1 MIRSHA
7 QWLSEGEKPSRYFCS
22 PEKFYYTE
30 KTVKRVL
37 DDDGNVITSQKEIL
51 NELKKYYQ
59 NLFKSKDSGLVDCNI
74 NDLQSLS
81 GFKNLSENDANS
93 LEGYLTINEISKAL
107 KAMKNQKCPG
117 IDGFPVE
124 FFKVF

>member
-1 MIRSHA
+1 M
-7 QWLSEGEKPSRYFCS
+7 
-22 PEKFYYTE
+22 
-30 KTVKRVL
+30 
-37 DDDGNVITSQKEIL
+37 
-51 NELKKYYQ
+51 NELKTYQ

-107 KAMKNQKCPG
+107 KAMKKTKN
-117 IDGFPVE
+117 VL
-124 FFKVF
+124 V